1 MARDDGIGPD
11 TGSQGDG
18 PTSSGAS
25 VYQRLRDEILS
36 CELRP
41 GTSFQERQLAERFN
55 VSKSPVRDALIK
67 LQEQNLVEVM
77 PRKGYR
83 VTRVSLSDARDL
95 YEMRHILE
103 REAVLR
109 LIDSGPDELLAALD
123 QFREG
128 PAEGSR
134 TEWIAYNR
142 GFHCFILANC
152 GNARLA
158 RSGIE
163 TVEQFDRMTHV
174 SVAYNARPRL
184 ADRLA
189 EHGAIIDAIQARDK
203 RRAAALTRDHIE
215 GSCQR
220 LLQALENASVVP

>member
-1 MARDDGIGPD
+1 MARDHASRDD
-11 TGSQGDG
+11 TEADS
-18 PTSSGAS
+18 PTSSAAS
-25 VYQRLRDEILS
+25 VYLCLRHEILS
-36 CELRP
+36 CELMP
-41 GTSFQERQLAERFN
+41 GTAFQERQLAERFN

-103 REAVLR
+103 REAVIR
-109 LIDSGPDELLAALD
+109 IIDTASDETLSGLD
-123 QFREG
+123 RFRDG
-128 PAEGSR
+128 PADGPR
-134 TEWIAYNR
+134 PDWIAYNR
-142 GFHCFILANC
+142 AFHCFVLDRC

-163 TVEQFDRMTHV
+163 TIELFDRMTHV
-174 SVAYNARPRL
+174 SVSHNARPRL
-184 ADRLA
+184 VDRLA
-189 EHGAIIDAIQARDK
+189 EHGAIIDAIQARDR
-203 RRAAALTRDHIE
+203 RRAVALTRDHIE

-220 LLQALENASVVP
+220 LMEALENASVVP